1 MGKDLGQCLPSS
13 FQNHDFLPNKMQA
26 ESNPFEN
33 RSLRF
38 PESYGQKKRRENT
51 GICGKNSAGCT
62 LGQPAMYNKNMSI
75 GSVKSTCLII
85 LIIGSKSI
93 MLKCCKAQDLF
104 S

>member
-38 PESYGQKKRRENT
+38 PESYGQKKEERIQESVERT
-51 GICGKNSAGCT
+51 PQDVLLDSLQCIIKIC
-62 LGQPAMYNKNMSI
+62 P
-75 GSVKSTCLII
+75 
-85 LIIGSKSI
+85 
-93 MLKCCKAQDLF
+93 KAL
-104 S
+104 